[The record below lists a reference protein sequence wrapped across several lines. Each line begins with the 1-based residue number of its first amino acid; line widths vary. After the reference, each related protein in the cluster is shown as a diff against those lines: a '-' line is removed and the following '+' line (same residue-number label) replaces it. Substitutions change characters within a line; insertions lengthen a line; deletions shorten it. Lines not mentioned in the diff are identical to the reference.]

1 MKYVYGQK
9 AKKALSTK
17 EDDNA
22 ENAEETST
30 NIKQPAAMT
39 LQTSERVSCKGE
51 KSTLKLASWNIN
63 GIRAWITNGG
73 LKYIEKEQPDIIC
86 FQVKAAFASLI
97 ESFFEFRN

>member
-1 MKYVYGQK
+1 MKK
-9 AKKALSTK
+9 TTSIN

-22 ENAEETST
+22 ENAEEACT
-30 NIKQPAAMT
+30 NVKQPATMT
-39 LQTSERVSCKGE
+39 LHTSERVSCKGE

-63 GIRAWITNGG
+63 GIRAWITKGG

-86 FQVKAAFASLI
+86 FQVKPVFDGLI